1 MTNVNAKSISSLQKI
16 FWILGVLGLITA
28 VFTFVSEI
36 FSWMYPSTSW
46 VMPEGLSTKPE
57 FRIFT
62 QLKNLFSAMGLA
74 FFLFLLSDVLGMI
87 FHRAAVKTQQAERFL
102 ILTCIGFIGES
113 VFGFSGRVI
122 DLIRLFGE
130 WDTMTSLF
138 YSLGFISDLV
148 GIVYAIAIYIVY
160 RHFSQLVKFESE
172 VV

>member
-1 MTNVNAKSISSLQKI
+1 MINVNTKSISTLQKI
-16 FWILGVLGLITA
+16 FWILGVLGLLTA
-28 VFTFVSEI
+28 ALTFGSEI
-36 FSWMYPSTSW
+36 FRWIYPSTSW
-46 VMPEGLSTKPE
+46 VTAEGLPTKPE

-74 FFLFLLSDVLGMI
+74 FFLFLVSAVLGMI
-87 FHRAAVKTQQAERFL
+87 FHRSPVKTQQTERFL
-102 ILTCIGFIGES
+102 ILTCIGFIGEG

-130 WDTMTSLF
+130 WDIMTSLL
-138 YSLGFISDLV
+138 YSLGLISDLI
-148 GIVYAIAIYIVY
+148 GIVYAITIYIVY

>member
-1 MTNVNAKSISSLQKI
+1 MTNVNTSSISTLQKI
-16 FWILGVLGLITA
+16 FWILGVLGLLTA
-28 VFTFVSEI
+28 TLTFGSEI
-36 FSWMYPSTSW
+36 FRWLYPSTSW
-46 VMPEGLSTKPE
+46 VTPEGVSANPE

-74 FFLFLLSDVLGMI
+74 FFLFLVSAVLGMI
-87 FHRAAVKTQQAERFL
+87 FHRAPVKTQQTERFL

-113 VFGFSGRVI
+113 VFGFSGRLI
-122 DLIRLFGE
+122 DQIRLFGE
-130 WDTMTSLF
+130 WDIMTSFL

-148 GIVYAIAIYIVY
+148 GIVYAITIFVVY